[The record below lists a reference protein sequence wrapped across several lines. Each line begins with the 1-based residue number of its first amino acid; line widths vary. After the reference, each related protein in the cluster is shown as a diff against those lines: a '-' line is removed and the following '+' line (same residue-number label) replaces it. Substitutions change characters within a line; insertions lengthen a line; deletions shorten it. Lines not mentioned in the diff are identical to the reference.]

1 MVQPSC
7 YPIPGSQADLPLP
20 LVDPAGMTLS
30 FTLTVSD
37 GQASAATTTTVN
49 VTNVNHPPLAH
60 AGPDQTRN
68 AGATVQLDGTAST
81 DPDSDPLTFTWSQ
94 RSGPTVTLSNV
105 HSAIPTFISPQVATS
120 TTLTFQLLVNDGLG
134 GTASADVNVTLL
146 PIDAPPLCTHA
157 KAHPQR
163 LWPPDH
169 KLADVKIVGVTDPDS
184 RKVKLMGDH
193 M

>member
-1 MVQPSC
+1 
-7 YPIPGSQADLPLP
+7 
-20 LVDPAGMTLS
+20 MTLS

-37 GQASAATTTTVN
+37 GQAGAATTTTVN

-105 HSAIPTFISPQVATS
+105 HEYNSDLYQPTSRDLDDT
-120 TTLTFQLLVNDGLG
+120 
-134 GTASADVNVTLL
+134 DV
-146 PIDAPPLCTHA
+146 PAPR
-157 KAHPQR
+157 Q
-163 LWPPDH
+163 
-169 KLADVKIVGVTDPDS
+169 
-184 RKVKLMGDH
+184 
-193 M
+193 